1 MKSARL
7 IYVEVNDGKTAQ
19 SNKFY
24 NMSEQPNGQF
34 LAEWGRVGCSAP
46 STKFYPMYDWDK
58 TLKSKVKK
66 GYKDVTALRAENV
79 VERSI
84 KNASREVAAF
94 FNQLQLFS
102 SNSVK
107 ANYTISSRDVTPQMV
122 TEAQR
127 ILDMICRNK
136 NKIANDN
143 NPSWFVNDT
152 NQLLLKL
159 YKVIPRKM
167 GDVRNHLVYNAD
179 VRVIDRIITSEQDTL
194 DSMAGQVNVQSNTQ
208 SDSED
213 LLEALGLTISH
224 VEDPRIISMI
234 QKMMGD
240 KSRHFKKLFEV
251 KNKKTEGLYNQFK
264 ERTPNENLL
273 WHGSRNQNWYN
284 ILQTGLLI
292 RPSDAAYTGSMF
304 GDAIYAASQCRK
316 AMNYTSL
323 AGSYWA
329 KGNDHTAFM
338 ALFNFKLG
346 KQKHIYKHDSS
357 CYSLNWNRVN
367 GEGFDSV
374 HAHGGADLINDEFTI
389 YRSDQC
395 TIKYVIE
402 LNS

>member
-1 MKSARL
+1 MKTARL

-19 SNKFY
+19 SNKYY
-24 NMSEQPNGQF
+24 NLTEQSNGKDF
-34 LAEWGRVGCSAP
+34 LAEWGRVGCSTP
-46 STKFYPMYDWDK
+46 STKLYPMYDWDTK
-58 TLKSKVKK
+58 YNEKIKK
-66 GYKDVTALRAENV
+66 KYKDVTSLRAENAI
-79 VERSI
+79 ERSI

-107 ANYTISSRDVTPQMV
+107 ANYTISSKDVTPQMV

-127 ILDMICRNK
+127 ILDTICNNK
-136 NKIANDN
+136 AQKID
-143 NPSWFVNDT
+143 DT
-152 NQLLLKL
+152 NHLLLEL

-167 GDVRNHLVYNAD
+167 KDVRSHLLQSD
-179 VRVIDRIITSEQDTL
+179 KSIIDKIIASEQDTL
-194 DSMAGQVNVQSNTQ
+194 DSMAGQVNAQSTTQ
-208 SDSED
+208 NDSED
-213 LLEALGLTISH
+213 LLEALGLVVSH
-224 VEDPRIISMI
+224 VEDPKVIAMV
-234 QKMMGD
+234 KGMMGD
-240 KSRHFKKLFEV
+240 KSRHFKKLFQV
-251 KNKKTEGLYNQFK
+251 INKKTEGLYNQFG

-292 RPSDAAYTGSMF
+292 RPSGAAYTGSMF

-346 KQKHIYKHDSS
+346 KQKHIYKHDQS
-357 CYSLNWNRVN
+357 CYTLNWNKVN
-367 GEGFDSV
+367 GDGFDSV

-395 TIKYVIE
+395 TVKYVIE
-402 LNS
+402 LNN